1 MYCLIA
7 DGERIPLSVKDMGS
21 SEVFPHTI
29 THSPNG
35 RFVTAC
41 GDGEYIVYTAL
52 SLRNKDFGSA
62 LEFTWAPDSNLFAIR
77 ESATSVKIKKN
88 FKVCQKKYMEIIVV
102 L

>member
-1 MYCLIA
+1 MDSSGKIVWAKHSEIQQANLKTVDA
-7 DGERIPLSVKDMGS
+7 EVLENTQDGERIPLAVKDMGS

-52 SLRNKDFGSA
+52 SLRNKDFGS
-62 LEFTWAPDSNLFAIR
+62 
-77 ESATSVKIKKN
+77 
-88 FKVCQKKYMEIIVV
+88 VCI
-102 L
+102 